1 METNASYKID
11 NKTPAQKKKFIQNL
25 FDSIVPT
32 YDLLNR
38 VLSGGIDMIWRIN
51 VFRHIRSVK
60 GKRTIDLC
68 CGTGDIST
76 LLYRKGAKLASLD
89 FSLHML
95 KKGKNKGSLPG
106 TSIAADASIIPFK
119 DNTFHTATIAFGIR
133 NIPDLDN
140 FIKDVHR
147 VMDNNGQFVIL
158 ELVRPKARLVGL
170 VYSFYLGTILPLI
183 GGMISGK
190 RFAYKYLSTTIATFI
205 DPVDL
210 KNLLVKYGFSKV
222 TCYPQT
228 LGIATII
235 VCNKETS

>member
-1 METNASYKID
+1 MENNASYKID
-11 NKTPAQKKKFIQNL
+11 NKTPEQKKKFIQNL

-76 LLYRKGAKLASLD
+76 LLYRKGAQLTSLD

-95 KKGKNKGSLPG
+95 KKGKDKGSLPG
-106 TSIAADASIIPFK
+106 ASIAADASMIPCK

-147 VMDNNGQFVIL
+147 VLDNDGQFVIL
-158 ELVRPKARLVGL
+158 ELVRPKVRLVGL

-210 KNLLVKYGFSKV
+210 KNLLVTYGFSNV

-228 LGIATII
+228 FGIATII

>member
-11 NKTPAQKKKFIQNL
+11 NKTPEEKKKFIQNL

-38 VLSGGIDMIWRIN
+38 VLSGGIDMVWRIN

-76 LLYRKGAKLASLD
+76 LLYRKGAKLTSLD

-95 KKGKNKGSLPG
+95 KKGKKKGSLPG

-147 VMDNNGQFVIL
+147 VLDSNGQFVIL
-158 ELVRPKARLVGL
+158 ELVRPQNKVVGAL
-170 VYSFYLGTILPLI
+170 YSFYLGTILPLI
-183 GGMISGK
+183 GGAISGK
-190 RFAYKYLSTTIATFI
+190 LFAYKYLSTTIATFI
-205 DPVDL
+205 DPADL
-210 KNLLVKYGFSKV
+210 KNMLLHYGFSRV
-222 TCYPQT
+222 ECYPQT
-228 LGIATII
+228 FGIATIM
-235 VCNKETS
+235 VSTKEPS